1 MAKVERRLDT
11 LQTVELAEGME
22 IHLRVAGPFLRFY
35 AYVIDLLIIIAGA
48 FALVFI
54 LTLSMGGLGPHIVLG
69 VFYLLW
75 FVLAWF
81 YPVFFEVSRKGA
93 TPGKMA
99 MGLRVVNEAG
109 GTITVGASMVRNFI
123 RIGEMI
129 CPFLP
134 LAAFLNRRFQR
145 LGDLA
150 AGTFV
155 IYSRPRVDPIY
166 SGPPTLNA
174 IPVNIS
180 LTREERAAII
190 SFRHRSGNWSEA
202 RRAELVNHLS
212 TLTGH
217 AGPKGVSTIIGMACW
232 LEDHA

>member
-11 LQTVELAEGME
+11 LETVELAEGIE

-35 AYVIDLLIIIAGA
+35 AYVLDLIILVAS
-48 FALVFI
+48 ALVLFFGVM
-54 LTLSMGGLGPHIVLG
+54 LLG
-69 VFYLLW
+69 VGVGGNLAMGIFLLLW
-75 FVLAWF
+75 FLLVWF
-81 YPVFFEVSRKGA
+81 APVFFETSRKGA

-99 MGLRVVNEAG
+99 LGLRVVDEAG
-109 GTITVGASMVRNFI
+109 GTVAFGPAMIRNFV
-123 RIGEMI
+123 RLGEMI

-134 LAAFLNRRFQR
+134 LAAFFNPRFQR

-155 IYSRPRVDPIY
+155 VYSRPRVEPVDA
-166 SGPPTLNA
+166 GPPTLET
-174 IPVNIS
+174 IPVNLS

-202 RRAELVNHLS
+202 RRAELADYLS

-217 AGPKGVSTIIGMACW
+217 AGPKGVSKLIGMASW
-232 LEDHA
+232 LEDRA